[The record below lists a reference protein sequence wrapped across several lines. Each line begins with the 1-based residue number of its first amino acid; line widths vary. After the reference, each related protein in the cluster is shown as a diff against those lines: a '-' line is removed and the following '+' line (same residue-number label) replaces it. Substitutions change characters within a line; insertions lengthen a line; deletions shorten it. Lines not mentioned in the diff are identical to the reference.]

1 MVMKRQ
7 ALVERNTGE
16 TQIRLELTITDGVPG
31 KYTGSCGIGF
41 LDHMLSAVCVHGG
54 MDIKL
59 EMSGD
64 LGVDCHHSV
73 EDLGIVFGRAFGRA
87 AGDKSGICRYGEAY
101 VPMDESLARTV
112 LDISGRP
119 YLVFSCDWKNER
131 VGALDLCMIKEFF
144 YAFSYSSGVTLHMQ
158 LLYGD
163 NDHHKAEA
171 LFKSF
176 ARALAAAAAPRSGGI
191 LSTKGTLC

>member
-119 YLVFSCDWKNER
+119 YLVFSCGWKNER

>member
-1 MVMKRQ
+1 MSRAAEVI
-7 ALVERNTGE
+7 RNTKE
-16 TQIRLELTITDGVPG
+16 TRVRVRIELDGTG
-31 KYTGSCGIGF
+31 KYCVNTGIGF
-41 LDHMLSAVCVHGG
+41 FDHMLEGFARHGLF
-54 MDIKL
+54 DL
-59 EMSGD
+59 EVETDGD
-64 LGVDCHHSV
+64 LEVDCHHSV

-87 AGDKSGICRYGEAY
+87 AGDKSGICRYGESY

-176 ARALAAAAAPRSGGI
+176 ARALAAAATPRSGGI

>member
-54 MDIKL
+54 MDLKL

-119 YLVFSCDWKNER
+119 YLVFSCGWKNER